1 MSNVLWVICSIVAY
15 IAGLY
20 IMLRTTPML
29 LARSYDEGLFM
40 AIAAGDIL
48 GAILSFGGIVILY
61 AIFNASTVIKV
72 IDCLLLIG
80 VLLIT
85 ARLAMFS
92 LRPRY
97 VAGTNKIS
105 RILSG
110 IYCICLAVASVYY
123 MIQLFKAN

>member
-1 MSNVLWVICSIVAY
+1 MSNFLLVICSIVAY

-48 GAILSFGGIVILY
+48 GAILSFGGIVVLY
-61 AIFNASTVIKV
+61 AIFNDNIYVKI

-80 VLLIT
+80 ILLIT
-85 ARLAMFS
+85 GRLAMFS

-97 VAGTNKIS
+97 VAGTNKVS

-110 IYCICLAVASVYY
+110 IYCIFLAVASVYY
-123 MIQLFKAN
+123 MIQLFQSN

>member
-1 MSNVLWVICSIVAY
+1 MSNFLWVLLSIIAY

-20 IMLRTTPML
+20 IMLKTTPML

-40 AIAAGDIL
+40 AIAAADIL
-48 GAILSFGGIVILY
+48 GAILAFGGIVIMY
-61 AIFNASTVIKV
+61 AIFNANVVIRV
-72 IDCLLLIG
+72 IDFLLLIG

-85 ARLAMFS
+85 ARLAMFC

-97 VAGTNKIS
+97 IQGTNKIS

-110 IYCICLAVASVYY
+110 IYCIFLAVASVYY
-123 MIQLFKAN
+123 MIQLIVS

>member
-40 AIAAGDIL
+40 AIAAADIL

-61 AIFNASTVIKV
+61 AIFNASTIIKV
-72 IDCLLLIG
+72 IDFLLLIG
-80 VLLIT
+80 ILLIT

-97 VAGTNKIS
+97 IVGTNKIS

-123 MIQLFKAN
+123 MIQLFQAN

>member
-1 MSNVLWVICSIVAY
+1 MSNTLWVICSIVAY

-48 GAILSFGGIVILY
+48 GAILAFGAIVILY
-61 AIFNASTVIKV
+61 AIFNASTLIKV

-110 IYCICLAVASVYY
+110 IYCIGLAVASVYY
-123 MIQLFKAN
+123 IIQLFQN

>member
-1 MSNVLWVICSIVAY
+1 
-15 IAGLY
+15 
-20 IMLRTTPML
+20 ML

-48 GAILSFGGIVILY
+48 GAILAYGAIVALY
-61 AIFNASTVIKV
+61 ATFNASIAIKIV
-72 IDCLLLIG
+72 DCLLLIG

-92 LRPRY
+92 LRPRH

-110 IYCICLAVASVYY
+110 IYCICLAVSSVYY
-123 MIQLFKAN
+123 MVQLFRA

>member
-1 MSNVLWVICSIVAY
+1 MSNVLWVLFSIVAY
-15 IAGLY
+15 VAGLY
-20 IMLRTTPML
+20 IMLKTTPML

-40 AIAAGDIL
+40 AIAAADIL
-48 GAILSFGGIVILY
+48 GAILSFGGIVIMY
-61 AIFNASTVIKV
+61 AVFDANIVIKIV
-72 IDCLLLIG
+72 DFLLLIG

-105 RILSG
+105 QIVAG
-110 IYCICLAVASVYY
+110 IYCICLVVSSIYY
-123 MIQLFKAN
+123 MVQIFIA

>member
-1 MSNVLWVICSIVAY
+1 
-15 IAGLY
+15 
-20 IMLRTTPML
+20 ML

-48 GAILSFGGIVILY
+48 GAILAFGAIVILY
-61 AIFNASTVIKV
+61 AIFNASTWIKV

-110 IYCICLAVASVYY
+110 IYCIGLAVASVYY
-123 MIQLFKAN
+123 IIQLFQN

>member
-1 MSNVLWVICSIVAY
+1 MSNVLWVVFSIVAY

-48 GAILSFGGIVILY
+48 GALMAFGAIVVLY
-61 AIFNASTVIKV
+61 AIFNANTAIKI

-92 LRPRY
+92 LRPHH

-110 IYCICLAVASVYY
+110 IYCICLAVASIYY
-123 MIQLFKAN
+123 IIQLFKPA